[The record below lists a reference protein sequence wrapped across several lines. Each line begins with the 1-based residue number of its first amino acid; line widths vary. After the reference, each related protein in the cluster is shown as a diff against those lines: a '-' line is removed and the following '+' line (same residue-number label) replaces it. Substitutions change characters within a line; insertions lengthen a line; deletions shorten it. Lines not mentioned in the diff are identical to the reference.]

1 MPVPPLKIAVL
12 HYQPDGEP
20 VDPVVTQVAESLRQ
34 LGHEASLI
42 AVSDGVSDILQSI
55 ARSKCDLVFNLCE
68 TFAEDYRMEVNVAAL
83 MEMARVKFTGS
94 GTAGLLL
101 AQDKI
106 LTKQLLEYHEIPT
119 ADFATFDGVTVE
131 THGDLEFP
139 LIVKPSRSDASIG
152 IGKKSLVHNWED
164 LTRRVQEIRK
174 ELQDEALAEEF
185 IEGREVYV
193 GVIGPKEMPEIL
205 PIVELDF
212 GNWDKNKPTISD
224 REVKFGPE
232 TEGSPKLVI
241 AQNISP
247 ELRQRVERAALLAY
261 RGLKLQDYAR
271 IDLRISKEGDP
282 YVLEVNPNPYLED
295 KSELAMGAREKGMSY
310 LQLVGRI
317 LESAAKRYGML
328 AKAEKPTP
336 LEKAVAAASEKASS
350 AAKSGPAAPKSEPPQ
365 KSEPEAPANAN
376 AAS

>member
-1 MPVPPLKIAVL
+1 MPVPPLKIAIL

-20 VDPVVTQVAESLRQ
+20 VDPVVTQVGEALKQ
-34 LGHEASLI
+34 LGHEVCTI
-42 AVSDGVSDILQSI
+42 AVSDRVFDILHEI
-55 ARSKCDLVFNLCE
+55 DRSKCGLVFNLCE

-131 THGDLEFP
+131 THGGLEFP

-152 IGKKSLVHNWED
+152 IGKKSLVRTWEE

-212 GNWDKNKPTISD
+212 GNWDKSKPTISD

-241 AQNISP
+241 ARNIPP
-247 ELRQRVERAALLAY
+247 ELRERVERAALLAY
-261 RGLKLQDYAR
+261 RALKLQDYAR
-271 IDLRISKEGDP
+271 IDLRISEEGDP

-295 KSELAMGAREKGMSY
+295 KSELALGAREKGMSFT
-310 LQLVGRI
+310 QLVGRI
-317 LESAAKRYGML
+317 LESAAKRYGL
-328 AKAEKPTP
+328 LQKAEKTP
-336 LEKAVAAASEKASS
+336 AASKAEH
-350 AAKSGPAAPKSEPPQ
+350 PASKA
-365 KSEPEAPANAN
+365 EPEIPPTAN
-376 AAS
+376 AAG

>member
-1 MPVPPLKIAVL
+1 MPVPRLKIAIL

-20 VDPVVTQVAESLRQ
+20 VDPVVTQVENSLRE
-34 LGHEASLI
+34 LGHEATTIS
-42 AVSDGVSDILQSI
+42 VSDRVFDILQEI
-55 ARSKCDLVFNLCE
+55 ERSQCDLVFNLCE

-119 ADFATFDGVTVE
+119 PDFATFDGVTVE

-152 IGKKSLVHNWED
+152 IGQKSLVRTWEE
-164 LTRRVQEIRK
+164 LTTRVQAIRK
-174 ELQDEALAEEF
+174 ELRDEALAEEF

-212 GNWDKNKPTISD
+212 GNWDKSKPTISD

-232 TEGSPKLVI
+232 TEGSPRLVI
-241 AQNISP
+241 AQNIPP
-247 ELRQRVERAALLAY
+247 ELRQRIERAALLAY

-271 IDLRISKEGDP
+271 IDLRISAAGDP
-282 YVLEVNPNPYLED
+282 FILELNPNPYLED
-295 KSELAMGAREKGMSY
+295 KSELALAAREKGLSY
-310 LQLVGRI
+310 TQLVGRI
-317 LESAAKRYGML
+317 LESAAKRYGLMI
-328 AKAEKPTP
+328 KAEKAPP
-336 LEKAVAAASEKASS
+336 ADKAASAQKAE
-350 AAKSGPAAPKSEPPQ
+350 PTAPPT
-365 KSEPEAPANAN
+365 ANAG
-376 AAS
+376 

>member
-12 HYQPDGEP
+12 HYLPDGET
-20 VDPVVTQVAESLRQ
+20 VDPVVTQVADSLRQ

-83 MEMARVKFTGS
+83 MELARVKFTGS

-152 IGKKSLVHNWED
+152 IGKKSLVHTWEE
-164 LTRRVQEIRK
+164 LTRQVQEIRK

-193 GVIGPKEMPEIL
+193 GVIGTKEMPEIL

-241 AQNISP
+241 ARNISP

-271 IDLRISKEGDP
+271 IDFRISNEGDP

-295 KSELAMGAREKGMSY
+295 KSELAMGGREKGLSY
-310 LQLVGRI
+310 TQLVGRI
-317 LESAAKRYGML
+317 LESAAKRYGLL

-336 LEKAVAAASEKASS
+336 LEKAVAAASEN
-350 AAKSGPAAPKSEPPQ
+350 AAP
-365 KSEPEAPANAN
+365 APTNATG
-376 AAS
+376 

>member
-1 MPVPPLKIAVL
+1 MTPYTWHVMATLPPLKIAIL

-20 VDPVVTQVAESLRQ
+20 IDPVVTQVGESLKQ
-34 LGHEASLI
+34 LGHEPTTI
-42 AVSDGVSDILQSI
+42 AVSDRVFDILEEI
-55 ARSKCDLVFNLCE
+55 ERSKCHLVFNLCE

-119 ADFATFDGVTVE
+119 PNFATFDGVTVE
-131 THGDLEFP
+131 TNGDLAFP
-139 LIVKPSRSDASIG
+139 LIVKPARSDASIG
-152 IGKKSLVHNWED
+152 IGAKSLVRTWEE
-164 LTRRVQEIRK
+164 LTKRVQEIRK
-174 ELQDEALAEEF
+174 ELGDEALAEEF

-193 GVIGPKEMPEIL
+193 GVIGPKERPEIL

-212 GNWDKNKPTISD
+212 GNWDKSKPTISD

-241 AQNISP
+241 ARNIP
-247 ELRQRVERAALLAY
+247 PDLRQRVERAALLAY

-271 IDLRISKEGDP
+271 IDLRISETGDP
-282 YVLEVNPNPYLED
+282 YILEVNPNPYLED
-295 KSELAMGAREKGMSY
+295 KSELALAAREKGMSY
-310 LQLVGRI
+310 TQLVGRI
-317 LESAAKRYGML
+317 LESAAQRHGLTRKPG
-328 AKAEKPTP
+328 AEKAAAAEKP
-336 LEKAVAAASEKASS
+336 AAADKTEAPKPE
-350 AAKSGPAAPKSEPPQ
+350 AAPVPAAG
-365 KSEPEAPANAN
+365 ATG
-376 AAS
+376 

>member
-1 MPVPPLKIAVL
+1 MTPYTFVMPVPPLKIAIL

-20 VDPVVTQVAESLRQ
+20 VDAVVTQVGESLRQ
-34 LGHEASLI
+34 LGHEVSTV
-42 AVSDGVSDILQSI
+42 AVSDRVFDILQEI
-55 ARSKCDLVFNLCE
+55 ERSKCDLVFNLCE

-131 THGDLEFP
+131 TNGDLEFP

-152 IGKKSLVHNWED
+152 IGKKSLVKTWEE

-205 PIVELDF
+205 PVVELDF

-241 AQNISP
+241 ARNLSP
-247 ELRQRVERAALLAY
+247 ELRQRIERAALLAY

-271 IDLRISKEGDP
+271 IDLRISNEGDP

-295 KSELAMGAREKGMSY
+295 KSELALGAREKGLSFT
-310 LQLVGRI
+310 QLVGRI
-317 LESAAKRYGML
+317 LESAAKRYGLL
-328 AKAEKPTP
+328 AKAEKP
-336 LEKAVAAASEKASS
+336 EK
-350 AAKSGPAAPKSEPPQ
+350 AAPKAEPAT
-365 KSEPEAPANAN
+365 APAAN

>member
-20 VDPVVTQVAESLRQ
+20 VDPVVTQVADSLRQ

-131 THGDLEFP
+131 TNGDLEFP

-152 IGKKSLVHNWED
+152 IGKKSLVKNWEE
-164 LTRRVQEIRK
+164 LTRQVQEIRK

-193 GVIGPKEMPEIL
+193 GVIGTKEMPEIL

-271 IDLRISKEGDP
+271 IDFRISNEGDP

-310 LQLVGRI
+310 TQLVGRI

-328 AKAEKPTP
+328 SKPEKPTP
-336 LEKAVAAASEKASS
+336 LEKAVVA
-350 AAKSGPAAPKSEPPQ
+350 AAKSEAAAAKSEPAAAKSEPSPKSE
-365 KSEPEAPANAN
+365 SEAPANATG
-376 AAS
+376 

>member
-1 MPVPPLKIAVL
+1 MPVPPLKIAIL

-20 VDPVVTQVAESLRQ
+20 VDPVTTQVGESLKQ
-34 LGHEASLI
+34 LGHEVSTI
-42 AVSDGVSDILQSI
+42 AVSDRVFDILTEI
-55 ARSKCDLVFNLCE
+55 DRSKCDLVFNLCE

-131 THGDLEFP
+131 TNGDLEFP

-152 IGKKSLVHNWED
+152 IGKKSLVRTWEE

-241 AQNISP
+241 ARNITP

-271 IDLRISKEGDP
+271 IDLRISEAGDP

-295 KSELAMGAREKGMSY
+295 KSELALGAREKGMSFT
-310 LQLVGRI
+310 QLVGRI
-317 LESAAKRYGML
+317 LESAAKRYGL
-328 AKAEKPTP
+328 LQKAEKA
-336 LEKAVAAASEKASS
+336 EKA
-350 AAKSGPAAPKSEPPQ
+350 PAAQ
-365 KSEPEAPANAN
+365 KAEPETASPAN